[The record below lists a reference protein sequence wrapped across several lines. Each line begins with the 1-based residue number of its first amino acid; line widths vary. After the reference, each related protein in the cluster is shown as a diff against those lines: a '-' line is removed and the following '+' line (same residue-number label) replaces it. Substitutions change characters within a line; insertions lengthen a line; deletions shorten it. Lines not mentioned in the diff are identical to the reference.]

1 MTTRRSF
8 GSVGRVLQSD
18 LNWEMDLWDFVIYYS
33 FSTVALKEGNMTFGE
48 RAGSLKLKTT
58 QESNL
63 ENEVYMHNKTHGF
76 FVTY

>member
-1 MTTRRSF
+1 MDQLGEF
-8 GSVGRVLQSD
+8 YRVISIGK
-18 LNWEMDLWDFVIYYS
+18 WILWDFVIYYS